1 MPNNTSLTDTQQKLY
16 EKLEAEIKVD
26 QDQFLNSFKEVSDND
41 LIAFLTAVNTF
52 EKFEDVNQ
60 ERTETLLAF
69 AISYNRYKAVEAI
82 LRAAKNLSILEDILT
97 TTNVH
102 SKFPDD
108 EEHTS
113 TPFALAISLSTISF
127 NDHQESI
134 KTILHAVKG
143 EQNILKKVFNTPA
156 TIKLQNR
163 EEYTETPLTY
173 AMAFQNGQESIKI
186 VLDAAESLGMLKE
199 VFVAIEEDE
208 REKIKGLL
216 KEAGNQDMLKKI
228 LQVETRMAVSK
239 AIKIGIAFGVV
250 TGLAV
255 GVGCFATGVALP
267 ILAIAGIIVA
277 AASLVGLVA
286 GGITYAV
293 SSKLEETNAQQ
304 EQNLLAHKV

>member
-216 KEAGNQDMLKKI
+216 KEAGNQDMLKKFFK
-228 LQVETRMAVSK
+228 LKLGWQ
-239 AIKIGIAFGVV
+239 
-250 TGLAV
+250 
-255 GVGCFATGVALP
+255 
-267 ILAIAGIIVA
+267 
-277 AASLVGLVA
+277 LV
-286 GGITYAV
+286 
-293 SSKLEETNAQQ
+293 KQ
-304 EQNLLAHKV
+304 